1 MKAWENGSE
10 WVVMI
15 SQCTVPEVDRY
26 LWATHCFISL
36 KYPSEEE
43 KKCCLLNF
51 FLFFQEEKGLG
62 GNILFFFFIIVLIL

>member
-15 SQCTVPEVDRY
+15 SQPMVPAVARY
-26 LWATHCFISL
+26 LWATYCSISL
-36 KYPSEEE
+36 KYPSEE
-43 KKCCLLNF
+43 KKQYCLLIF

-62 GNILFFFFIIVLIL
+62 CNR

>member
-1 MKAWENGSE
+1 M
-10 WVVMI
+10 V
-15 SQCTVPEVDRY
+15 SQCMVPAVDRY
-26 LWATHCFISL
+26 LQATCCFVSS

-62 GNILFFFFIIVLIL
+62 CKR